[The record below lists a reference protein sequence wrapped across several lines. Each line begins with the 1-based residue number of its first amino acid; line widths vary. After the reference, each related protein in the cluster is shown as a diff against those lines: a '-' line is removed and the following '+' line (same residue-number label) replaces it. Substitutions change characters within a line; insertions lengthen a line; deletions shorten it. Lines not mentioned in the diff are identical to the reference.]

1 MGRLEKTSAASSA
14 MADDG
19 ELHGDYTG
27 YRWDRDCDRW
37 MEGSMGSSEYTPTGW
52 AEVAY
57 GRAPDGEV
65 DVFDARCFEHG
76 EAIECQMGVA
86 ILHICEDQA
95 DVTTARVDVMVLT
108 PRR

>member
-1 MGRLEKTSAASSA
+1 MGRLEKTSSASTA

-57 GRAPDGEV
+57 GRSPEGEV
-65 DVFDARCFEHG
+65 DVFAARCIEHG
-76 EAIECQMGVA
+76 EMVECQMGVA
-86 ILHICEDQA
+86 ILHIGDEEA
-95 DVTTARVDVMVLT
+95 GVSTSRVEVMVLK